1 MGDILEMRLFRLK
14 VAGLILESLK
24 KFEQNLLGDLA
35 PSSFQV
41 GEPCQAE
48 IGIQIMSS
56 GIEGPAKLLRHRTI
70 RTPKFSQMTS

>member
-41 GEPCQAE
+41 GKPCESE
-48 IGIQIMSS
+48 ISIQIMSC
-56 GIEGPAKLLRHRTI
+56 GIEGPAKLLSHRAFFTQVLS
-70 RTPKFSQMTS
+70 K